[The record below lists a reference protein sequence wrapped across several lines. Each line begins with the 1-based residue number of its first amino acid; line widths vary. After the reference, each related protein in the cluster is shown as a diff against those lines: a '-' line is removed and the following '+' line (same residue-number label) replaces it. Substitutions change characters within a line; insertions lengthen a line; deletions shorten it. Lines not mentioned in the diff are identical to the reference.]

1 MIGEKASEDLFIM
14 DIEGDASIPKK
25 FLKGSKPLKADEII
39 AQRSAVE
46 PVAIRKHLLSGSKTT
61 DGLETAKRQ
70 RVSYVSHKEL
80 TRLRNLIAGK
90 QPEHMAVEDAI
101 FDPWSEKDDA
111 QKLVEDPRFSFLPKS
126 NKVQK
131 KLAPKTLTQKPVPLT
146 ASGKQIPAVFKP
158 SGGFSYNPV
167 YTEYE
172 ERLITAGERELE
184 AEKRRQAQAEKE
196 RERAEASAKSAKEA
210 EAAEA
215 KAEMSEWDEESAWE
229 GMESG
234 AEDTVL
240 KQKRPERKTLVQRNK
255 IKRRKEEER
264 KQKMAQEIKKR
275 NEQAQH
281 IKAIAKSIEEQEAA
295 RKMALEISGEVDEE
309 MQSEGEE
316 LELRKRKLGKAKIP
330 NKDLEL
336 VLPDELAE
344 SLRLLKPE
352 GNALKERYRSL
363 LIRGKVE
370 GTRRV
375 PYKKRRK
382 QDITEKWTH
391 KDFNLF

>member
-1 MIGEKASEDLFIM
+1 ML
-14 DIEGDASIPKK
+14 DIDGDASIPKK

-39 AQRSAVE
+39 AQRSAVA
-46 PVAIRKHLLSGSKTT
+46 PVAIRKHVLDKTT
-61 DGLETAKRQ
+61 DGIIDAKRQ

-90 QPEHMAVEDAI
+90 TPDHMAVEDAI

-131 KLAPKTLTQKPVPLT
+131 KLAPKTLAQKPVPLT
-146 ASGKQIPAVFKP
+146 ASGKQIPAVFTP

-184 AEKRRQAQAEKE
+184 AEKKRIAQAEKE
-196 RERAEASAKSAKEA
+196 RERAEASAKSAAEA
-210 EAAEA
+210 VAAEA

-234 AEDTVL
+234 AEDTAL

-264 KQKMAQEIKKR
+264 RQKMQAEIKKR

-281 IKAIAKSIEEQEAA
+281 IKAIAKSIEETEAA
-295 RKMALEISGEVDEE
+295 RKMALNVQHEE
-309 MQSEGEE
+309 AEEESEGDE